1 MIFTYVI
8 DDSKETQLF
17 NKKIL
22 KSIVLKTKRDIFN
35 RLLDPKIQ
43 LSYRVEDEDRK
54 KHRYK

>member
-22 KSIVLKTKRDIFN
+22 KSNVLKTKKDLFN

-43 LSYRVEDEDRK
+43 LSYRVKDEDRK
-54 KHRYK
+54 KYKHR